1 MRTRDGNALALAPVR
16 LAAWLLPWLFA
27 ALANAAPSDAL
38 AELEGRLQRMASFS
52 ANFEQTVYGPFGE
65 ALQTTRGRL
74 YLQRPGRLRWEV
86 AAPYPQLVLA
96 DGESLWV
103 HDPDLAQVTVRPLA
117 EAAGTPG
124 ALLTGVAPQLGS
136 AFSVQP
142 LPEEEG
148 EAAGLARYL
157 MRPLAEDAVLQ
168 TATLGFATED
178 VLRRV
183 DLVDHLQQTT
193 RIVFTAAELNPV
205 LDSALF
211 QFEVPPGADVIGHV
225 PVSQPEQ
232 LGEPSSD

>member
-1 MRTRDGNALALAPVR
+1 M
-16 LAAWLLPWLFA
+16 LPWLFTA
-27 ALANAAPSDAL
+27 FAHAVPNEAL
-38 AELEGRLQRMASFS
+38 AELEARLQRMTSFS

-65 ALQTTRGRL
+65 ALQTTHGRL

-103 HDPDLAQVTVRPLA
+103 HDPDLAQVTVQPLA

-124 ALLTGVAPQLGS
+124 ALLAGIAPQLGS

-148 EAAGLARYL
+148 QEAGLARYL

-168 TATLGFATED
+168 TATLEFSAD
-178 VLRRV
+178 DLLRRV

-205 LDSALF
+205 LESTLF
-211 QFEVPPGADVIGHV
+211 EFEVPPGADVIGHV
-225 PVSQPEQ
+225 PVSQSGQ
-232 LGEPSSD
+232 LGERGSD

>member
-1 MRTRDGNALALAPVR
+1 MQSGGGIALWR
-16 LAAWLLPWLFA
+16 AAWLLPCLFA
-27 ALANAAPSDAL
+27 PLANADPNDAL
-38 AELEGRLQRMASFS
+38 AELEDRLQRMTSFS

-65 ALQTTRGRL
+65 ALQTTHGRL
-74 YLQRPGRLRWEV
+74 NLKRPGRLRWEV
-86 AAPYPQLVLA
+86 VAPYPQLVLA

-103 HDPDLAQVTVRPLA
+103 HDPDLAQVTVQPLA

-124 ALLTGVAPQLGS
+124 ALLTGIAPQLGS
-136 AFSVQP
+136 TFSVQP
-142 LPEEEG
+142 LPEQEG
-148 EAAGLARYL
+148 EATGLARYL

-168 TATLGFATED
+168 TATLEFSADD

-211 QFEVPPGADVIGHV
+211 EFEVPPGADVIGNV
-225 PVSQPEQ
+225 PVSQSGQ
-232 LGEPSSD
+232 LGERGSD

>member
-1 MRTRDGNALALAPVR
+1 MRWRWGSSP
-16 LAAWLLPWLFA
+16 AAWLLPCLLAGFA
-27 ALANAAPSDAL
+27 HAAPNEAL
-38 AELEGRLQRMASFS
+38 AELEARLQRMTSFS

-65 ALQTTRGRL
+65 ALQTTHGRL
-74 YLQRPGRLRWEV
+74 YLKRPGRLRWDV
-86 AAPYPQLVLA
+86 AEPYPQLVLA

-103 HDPDLAQVTVRPLA
+103 HDPDLAQVTVQPLA

-124 ALLTGVAPQLGS
+124 ALLTGMAPQLEG
-136 AFSVQP
+136 AFNVEA

-148 EAAGLARYL
+148 QQAGLARYTV
-157 MRPLAEDAVLQ
+157 RPLDEDSVLQ
-168 TATLGFATED
+168 TATLAFSAD
-178 VLRRV
+178 DMLHRV

-232 LGEPSSD
+232 LGEPSPD